1 MLFPR
6 FALPIL
12 FFSIL
17 SGGGAFALEASEW
30 NQQGLDLFRAGNDSG
45 AIEAYHQALSIQ
57 KDYPIALNN
66 LGIAHY
72 RSGDYPKAEEN
83 FKRAIAL
90 KGDYVQAV
98 VNLGLVYFRTGRYLD
113 ALQQYWKA
121 KSIDPFYVKMR
132 VNKRKAEELLDEEL
146 RQHPNDPRLEK
157 LREMKGKMENLP

>member
-12 FFSIL
+12 LFSLFF
-17 SGGGAFALEASEW
+17 GRPAFALEASEW

-45 AIEAYHQALSIQ
+45 AIEAYHQAIAKQ

-72 RSGDYPKAEEN
+72 RHGDFPQAEEN

-98 VNLGLVYFRTGRYLD
+98 VNLGLVYFRTGRYFD

-121 KSIDPFYVKMR
+121 KNIDPFYVKMR
-132 VNKRKAEELLDEEL
+132 VNKRKAEELLDEEQK
-146 RQHPNDPRLEK
+146 QHPNDP
-157 LREMKGKMENLP
+157 